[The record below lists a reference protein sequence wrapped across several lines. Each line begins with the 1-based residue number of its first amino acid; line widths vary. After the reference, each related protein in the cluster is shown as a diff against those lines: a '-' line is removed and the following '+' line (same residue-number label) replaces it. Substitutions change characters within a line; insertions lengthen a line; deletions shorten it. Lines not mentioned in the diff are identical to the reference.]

1 MRAGKWI
8 SIAALLLG
16 FCNILHAAPV
26 GGALIYINPQD
37 YTLLTSVGSDS
48 NQYTFTQGQVV
59 EPIAIAALSPL
70 FADTLMCDAG
80 NQSDVV
86 IWIKPSMSYDPIV
99 TLFYGQIVAKVYSG
113 GGRPIG
119 TYNAN
124 VEHSGFVDIY
134 PDKQIASTYQAAMQ
148 KIAQQIQADPAIQG
162 LVQNGLPVSEPM
174 MACNMIMLM
183 NGAGQ

>member
-1 MRAGKWI
+1 MKAGKWI
-8 SIAALLLG
+8 SMAVLLLG

-26 GGALIYINPQD
+26 GGALVYISPQD
-37 YTLLTSVGSDS
+37 YTLLTSVGVDS
-48 NQYTFTQGQVV
+48 NQYSFTQGQAV
-59 EPIAIAALSPL
+59 EPTAIAALSPL

-80 NQSDVV
+80 NESDVG
-86 IWIKPSMSYDPIV
+86 IWIKPSMSYNPIV

-113 GGRPIG
+113 SGKPIG
-119 TYNAN
+119 TYNAS

-148 KIAQQIQADPAIQG
+148 KIVQQIQADPVIQG
-162 LVQNGLPVSEPM
+162 LIQNGLPASEPM
-174 MACNMIMLM
+174 VACNMIMAM